1 MTSTRAK
8 DSSLLKE
15 AVEFLS
21 NPVTDWADPNDSTQ
35 GAAKGGM
42 DRSELQ
48 FMIARKRHNDA
59 VRLAELSLLR
69 RIRQEGLT
77 GDQIREMER
86 AQGFAPH
93 GLLAEAPDAAR
104 PAAAGAP
111 APRPGQA
118 PTMRSYE
125 ADTIVLPLRETDGQ
139 DQPGTQLAA
148 DPSGRPAS
156 VGRPGRAA
164 RAEPSATTPPKVKPA
179 ERLSGAEVAE
189 REAATGQAQ
198 RTAGRLAG
206 SGLPTEREE
215 VTHDAELDQPAIAFA
230 NADFGGCESA
240 LRELVG
246 PGGSRQRHLPTWRA
260 LLDLY
265 RATGQQ
271 QGFERTAIAYMR
283 DLGQKPP
290 EWVSIP
296 RLAMNMDDPGPA
308 APASSALDPERAQ
321 AAPPTWQCPTL
332 LDAAAVSSMQAF
344 AKRCD
349 SVAMI
354 DWTPAKV
361 LTHEGAQSLA
371 AVIEAYA
378 PTPVRLVWKGTSV
391 LLDLLQHT
399 PRSEGRTEDQV
410 LWQARLALLRLMG
423 VQGLYDF
430 VAADFAAAYGRTA
443 PAWAPAAAKV
453 VSGENWSPLAVPTG
467 ADFTISTMY
476 DRLRAPSEVTV
487 ELLGQLTGDI
497 SDTLAR
503 TLSDI
508 EGTKAVQISC
518 TRLVRV
524 DLMAAGEL
532 SNWLGARRSEGR
544 LVRFVGVHR
553 LLALFFCA
561 MGLDDHA
568 TIELRSL

>member
-35 GAAKGGM
+35 GAAEGGM

-118 PTMRSYE
+118 LTMRSYE

-148 DPSGRPAS
+148 EPSGRPAS

-215 VTHDAELDQPAIAFA
+215 VTHDAELDHLRLLLPMPISAAA
-230 NADFGGCESA
+230 RALCASWLAPGDRGNATF
-240 LRELVG
+240 R
-246 PGGSRQRHLPTWRA
+246 PGEPCSISTAPRASSKVSNAPPSPTCVTWGRSRPNGSR
-260 LLDLY
+260 
-265 RATGQQ
+265 
-271 QGFERTAIAYMR
+271 F
-283 DLGQKPP
+283 
-290 EWVSIP
+290 
-296 RLAMNMDDPGPA
+296 
-308 APASSALDPERAQ
+308 
-321 AAPPTWQCPTL
+321 
-332 LDAAAVSSMQAF
+332 
-344 AKRCD
+344 
-349 SVAMI
+349 
-354 DWTPAKV
+354 
-361 LTHEGAQSLA
+361 
-371 AVIEAYA
+371 
-378 PTPVRLVWKGTSV
+378 
-391 LLDLLQHT
+391 
-399 PRSEGRTEDQV
+399 
-410 LWQARLALLRLMG
+410 
-423 VQGLYDF
+423 
-430 VAADFAAAYGRTA
+430 
-443 PAWAPAAAKV
+443 PAWP
-453 VSGENWSPLAVPTG
+453 
-467 ADFTISTMY
+467 
-476 DRLRAPSEVTV
+476 
-487 ELLGQLTGDI
+487 
-497 SDTLAR
+497 
-503 TLSDI
+503 
-508 EGTKAVQISC
+508 
-518 TRLVRV
+518 
-524 DLMAAGEL
+524 
-532 SNWLGARRSEGR
+532 
-544 LVRFVGVHR
+544 
-553 LLALFFCA
+553 
-561 MGLDDHA
+561 
-568 TIELRSL
+568 